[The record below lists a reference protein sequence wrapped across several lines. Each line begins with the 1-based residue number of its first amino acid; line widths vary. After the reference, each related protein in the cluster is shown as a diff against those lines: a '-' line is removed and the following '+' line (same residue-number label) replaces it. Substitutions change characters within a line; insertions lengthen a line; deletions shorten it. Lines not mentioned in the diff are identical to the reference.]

1 MDIKNRNNIGLLDIG
16 KKSMYDI
23 LTFGNIVFSYHCSIS
38 QDLYWSNIGQNGI
51 GHGRTLKKNK
61 RQLQH
66 IWSDT

>member
-38 QDLYWSNIGQNGI
+38 QDLYWSNIGQ
-51 GHGRTLKKNK
+51 KKTKDNYST
-61 RQLQH
+61 
-66 IWSDT
+66 SDPIPKVKSTWAR